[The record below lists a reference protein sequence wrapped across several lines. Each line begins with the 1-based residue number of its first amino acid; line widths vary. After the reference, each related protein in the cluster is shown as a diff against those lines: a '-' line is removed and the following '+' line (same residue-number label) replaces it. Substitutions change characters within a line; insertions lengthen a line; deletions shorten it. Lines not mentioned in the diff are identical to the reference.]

1 MRLGGPI
8 FEHYTDPDSWV
19 GALKDLN
26 YSAAYCPEVVARSGA
41 AQEYARAAKQAD
53 IFISEVVAWSNPLS
67 PDEQES
73 KKAIQSCQE
82 KLALADEIGAACCV
96 NIVGSRSKVWDAP
109 HPDNL
114 TDATFDM
121 IVASV
126 REIIDAVKPTR
137 TFYTLETMPW
147 MYPDSVES
155 YLRLIQAIDRK
166 AFAVHYDPVNL
177 VCSPQRYFGN
187 VELIREFVAQ
197 LGPYIKG
204 VHAKDIKLQ
213 EKLTTHLD
221 EVIPGQGYIDYR
233 VLLRELDKLGPDIPV
248 MVEHLEKP
256 EEYAQAVSYIRGV
269 AKKVDVNLKG

>member
-8 FEHYTDPDSWV
+8 FEHYTDPNSWV
-19 GALKDLN
+19 GALKRLN

-41 AQEYARAAKQAD
+41 AQEYARAAEKAD

-187 VELIREFVAQ
+187 VELIREFVAK
-197 LGPYIKG
+197 LGPYIKS